1 MARKI
6 RNQCDK
12 KTKTAQQIRRKR
24 VTKIVY
30 LRSINIGITQGKDK
44 KKFWKRGTCRQKRN
58 NCQWQ
63 MTPWTE
69 KATDKIRGTS

>member
-44 KKFWKRGTCRQKRN
+44 KKISRREGHVDRRGIIVSGR
-58 NCQWQ
+58 
-63 MTPWTE
+63 
-69 KATDKIRGTS
+69 